1 MMKAALLYQLNTP
14 LRIEEIPE
22 PEIGPWDLLVRTA
35 TCGICRTDLHI
46 QEGLAYVPTLPHI
59 GGHEPA
65 GIVVRCGSEV
75 TGFQPGDR
83 VIPYLFVT
91 HTKEQLHDGHAPFPD
106 EIEGIIG
113 VTRAG
118 GFAEFFAGPARN
130 FIPIPDSVSF
140 EAAGLVSCGVITA
153 VHAFRRAAMKSG
165 QKALVIGSGGIG
177 VLLVQILKEAGMTV
191 LATALSDV
199 SCEVARK
206 AGADFAIRAGDPDCI
221 AEIQRFSGGG
231 VDCAFDMVGR
241 TATMTAAAASV
252 RNRGKIVIIGEEP
265 EAPAQTSIEIAQR
278 ELQIIGSRNG
288 GLDDA
293 RTALQMLAT
302 GLISPH
308 IDRRF
313 GFHDINEALDCVR
326 SGQAHGRV
334 VVEFESTLDNVKQ
347 PHNL

>member
-1 MMKAALLYQLNTP
+1 MKAALLYQLNTP
-14 LRIEEIPE
+14 LRIEEAPE
-22 PEIGPWDLLVRTA
+22 PQIGPDDLLVRTA

-46 QEGLAYVPTLPHI
+46 QEGLAYVPALPHI

-65 GIVVRCGSEV
+65 GVVVRCGSAV

-91 HTKEQLHDGHAPFPD
+91 HTKEQLHACHAPFPD

-130 FIPIPDSVSF
+130 FIPIPAGVSF
-140 EAAGLVSCGVITA
+140 EAAGLVSCAVITA
-153 VHAFRRAAMKSG
+153 VHAFRRAGMESG

-177 VLLVQILKEAGMTV
+177 ALLVQILKGAGMTV
-191 LATALSDV
+191 LATAQSET

-206 AGADFAIRAGDPDCI
+206 AGADFAMRAGEPDCI
-221 AEIQRFSGGG
+221 AEIQRFSAGG

-241 TATMTAAAASV
+241 TSTMTAAAASV
-252 RNRGKIVIIGEEP
+252 RNGGKIVVIGEEP
-265 EAPAQTSIEIAQR
+265 ESPAQTSIEIAQR

-293 RTALQMLAT
+293 REALHMLAAGVIT
-302 GLISPH
+302 PH

-313 GFHDINEALDCVR
+313 GFQHINEALDCVR

-334 VVEFESTLDNVKQ
+334 IVEFEPPLVG
-347 PHNL
+347 